1 MAERHPEELD
11 LLAYVEEEL
20 ASDARQEV
28 VEHLVAC
35 RACSDHVRRLEAGR
49 EALRAAPPLELSDE
63 RHEQILAALPVRRA
77 PRRSWVPLRRVLVV
91 AAPVAAAAALVG
103 GFVAVG
109 TLGGGG
115 GDEGDAAGVAAEA
128 GADMGAQERSSAEGG
143 GTIAPAM
150 PLLDATLVR
159 SVQGPPGEIVG
170 RSSGTPASR
179 PRSSRAPSWP
189 TLTPTPCGTHSRAG
203 PTGTSPSTSGRSR
216 ARRGARPRGSS
227 CGRPRPG
234 GRRGAPPCS

>member
-35 RACSDHVRRLEAGR
+35 RSCSDHVRRLEAGR
-49 EALRAAPPLELSDE
+49 EALRSAPALELSDE
-63 RHEQILAALPVRRA
+63 RHDQILAALPVRQA
-77 PRRSWVPLRRVLVV
+77 PRRSWAPLRRVLVV

-115 GDEGDAAGVAAEA
+115 GNDDGEAAGVAAQEGA
-128 GADMGAQERSSAEGG
+128 ADMGGGQERSATEGSATTTLYG
-143 GTIAPAM
+143 APA
-150 PLLDATLVR
+150 LADKKLVR
-159 SVQGPPGEIVG
+159 HVQGPPGEIVVLLG
-170 RSSGTPASR
+170 N
-179 PRSSRAPSWP
+179 
-189 TLTPTPCGTHSRAG
+189 AG
-203 PTGTSPSTSGRSR
+203 IT
-216 ARRGARPRGSS
+216 AAIQEGAVVADADADAVREALA
-227 CGRPRPG
+227 GRPDGNVPVYVK
-234 GRRGAPPCS
+234 

>member
-35 RACSDHVRRLEAGR
+35 RSCSDHVRRLETGR
-49 EALRAAPPLELSDE
+49 EALRAAPALELSDE
-63 RHEQILAALPVRRA
+63 RHEQILAALPVRQT
-77 PRRSWVPLRRVLVV
+77 PRRSWAPLRRVLVV

-115 GDEGDAAGVAAEA
+115 DDEQGAGVAAEEGA
-128 GADMGAQERSSAEGG
+128 ADMGGQERSSAQGG
-143 GTIAPAM
+143 ATTTMLSGAPA
-150 PLLDATLVR
+150 LADKNLVR
-159 SVQGPPGEIVG
+159 HVQGPPGEIVVVLG
-170 RSSGTPASR
+170 N
-179 PRSSRAPSWP
+179 
-189 TLTPTPCGTHSRAG
+189 AG
-203 PTGTSPSTSGRSR
+203 IT
-216 ARRGARPRGSS
+216 AAIQDGAVVAQGDKDAVREALA
-227 CGRPRPG
+227 GRPDGNVPVYVK
-234 GRRGAPPCS
+234 